1 MHEARPIWS
10 IGHSNHEM
18 ATMLEL
24 LRTAQIDVVADL
36 RSQPFSRFKPHFNRR
51 PFQKTLKESG
61 FDYVFLGDELGGRP
75 PEQEFFDDDGHV
87 LYGEVARTPRFL
99 EGLDRLLRGAERFR
113 VAMLCSEEDPS
124 NCHRRLLVTRVLTE
138 RGVPV
143 SHIRGDGSTISEDD
157 LAAALAG
164 CAQPALFAGEEAAW
178 RSTRSVSRSTPLR
191 TSSAV

>member
-51 PFQKTLKESG
+51 PFPQTLKESG

-143 SHIRGDGSTISEDD
+143 SHIRG
-157 LAAALAG
+157 
-164 CAQPALFAGEEAAW
+164 
-178 RSTRSVSRSTPLR
+178 
-191 TSSAV
+191 